1 LVRANY
7 KNHINNIYATNEFL
21 LRFFG
26 NLLLGENNLLQNRE
40 MHIFYGDIVKTQDDT
55 VNDTVNDDSRA
66 IYDIVKP
73 RIDTVNTV
81 YETVNDTVFSLLKQN
96 KWITSIEMSER
107 LNLSL
112 STVKRKV
119 KILKEQGVIVR
130 VGSDKT
136 GHWEIN

>member
-1 LVRANY
+1 
-7 KNHINNIYATNEFL
+7 
-21 LRFFG
+21 
-26 NLLLGENNLLQNRE
+26 

-81 YETVNDTVFSLLKQN
+81 YDTVNDTVFSLLKQN
-96 KWITSIEMSER
+96 RWITSIEMSER
-107 LNLSL
+107 LNLSF